1 MPSLTCGVAPSCT
14 TPGMVVP
21 LAGTCNATGNAS
33 VVYLVNGV
41 PSTQV
46 TCPQANT
53 TVTVA
58 VQPQYPTLPQCP
70 YNATTGFNI
79 TSENVLGCAPAA
91 PTSLQ
96 ASCLSCMC

>member
-1 MPSLTCGVAPSCT
+1 MPSLTCGMVPSCT
-14 TPGMVVP
+14 TPGVVVP

-79 TSENVLGCAPAA
+79 TSEQSGAWG
-91 PTSLQ
+91 
-96 ASCLSCMC
+96 